1 MHICKVH
8 TLRKSQWRMAQ
19 GVDFVCRMGMLFP
32 WSSAV
37 LELVI
42 GVEYLEELAWEVENL
57 LVLEEAF
64 QLYCG
69 VLR

>member
-32 WSSAV
+32 WPSGGS
-37 LELVI
+37 ELVI
-42 GVEYLEELAWEVENL
+42 GVEHLEELPWEVEYL
-57 LVLEEAF
+57 LVLEEAL